1 MATTQE
7 EAVAAVKDMLEGG
20 AFGSSG
26 AEIVIEE
33 TLYGEEASIHAIVS
47 GEYFVCLPPSQDH
60 KRAGEGDTGPQ
71 YGRYGCL
78 YTNQ

>member
-26 AEIVIEE
+26 AEIVI
-33 TLYGEEASIHAIVS
+33 
-47 GEYFVCLPPSQDH
+47 
-60 KRAGEGDTGPQ
+60 
-71 YGRYGCL
+71 
-78 YTNQ
+78 